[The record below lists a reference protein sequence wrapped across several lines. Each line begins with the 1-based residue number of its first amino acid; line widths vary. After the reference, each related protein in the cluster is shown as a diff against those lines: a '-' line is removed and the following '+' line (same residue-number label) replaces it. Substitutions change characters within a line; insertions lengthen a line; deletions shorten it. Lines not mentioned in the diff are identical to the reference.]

1 MGLTGIE
8 RGGGEGMAAAGVAR
22 DVLLISA
29 IVHTLEM

>member
-8 RGGGEGMAAAGVAR
+8 GGGAAAGVAR